1 MSLLQSYIF
10 RQALWPLLVALA
22 SLGGLALL
30 TQSLST
36 LELIVQNRQGAGTFF
51 RITVLALPQLVSII
65 LPMAVLLAALYALNR
80 LNTDSELVVARATG
94 INPWQIASPVLR
106 LALLAAVAHLLINLF
121 VQPQAFREMRAA
133 LLDVRM
139 DMASQMI
146 TPGEFTSPAS
156 GLTLY
161 AQDILSD
168 GTLLNM
174 VIHDARDAEEP
185 PTLYVAKTGTV
196 ERVGGFARLT
206 LRDGSIQQRV
216 DPGALDYVAFG
227 SHQVDLSDVIATDTV
242 LRLKKSDRFLHELL
256 FPNAVDLQRADDFTA
271 EAHARLSAPLY
282 SPALALI
289 ALVFLARGRH
299 RRMGYGG
306 SIAAAALMG
315 FTARLVGFSLASAA
329 EANPVLNAAQYAL
342 PLGVIAVC
350 LLILTLR
357 RPVPATADAPLAL
370 PA

>member
-51 RITVLALPQLVSII
+51 RITVLALPQLISII
-65 LPMAVLLAALYALNR
+65 LPMAVLLAALYALNH

-94 INPWQIASPVLR
+94 VSPWQIASPVLR
-106 LALLAAVAHLLINLF
+106 LALLAAIAHLVINLF
-121 VQPQAFREMRAA
+121 VQPQAFREMRAE
-133 LLDVRM
+133 LRDVRM
-139 DMASQMI
+139 DLASRMI
-146 TPGEFTSPAS
+146 TPGEFTTPVQ

-161 AQDILSD
+161 AQDTLSN
-168 GTLLNM
+168 GTLLNT
-174 VIHDARDAEEP
+174 VIHDARGTEA

-216 DPGALDYVAFG
+216 GADALDYVAFE

-256 FPNAVDLQRADDFTA
+256 FPNAVDLQRADELAA

-306 SIAAAALMG
+306 SIATAALLG
-315 FTARLVGFSLASAA
+315 FTARLAGFSLASAA
-329 EANPVLNAAQYAL
+329 EGNPALNAAQYAV
-342 PLGVIAVC
+342 PLAIAALC
-350 LLILTLR
+350 LLVVGAGR
-357 RPVPATADAPLAL
+357 SVPRHTPGAL